1 MASIKQ
7 NVAQQRA
14 LNEINKAMDTERV
27 LHEVL
32 TSKRGMVVAM
42 TFDDGVARSGRNG
55 GLKIQLNAKDK
66 EMQDLKKV
74 LMKVHSRIAKEVRA
88 KAKEFSIEFD
98 TTDESY
104 LSLTAKQKPAN
115 TEQPTL
121 AESMEQAEPA
131 PEPDELIQPDEA
143 PDESLQHEENHDEYV
158 PEREDEAMAKSFDEL
173 PQGTEPESEF
183 LDDGAIM

>member
-27 LHEVL
+27 LYEVL
-32 TSKRGMVVAM
+32 TSKKGMVVAM

-74 LMKVHSRIAKEVRA
+74 LTKVHSRIAKEVRS

-98 TTDESY
+98 ATDESY
-104 LSLTAKQKPAN
+104 LSLTAKTKPAN
-115 TEQPTL
+115 TEQPTP
-121 AESMEQAEPA
+121 AESMEETEPA
-131 PEPDELIQPDEA
+131 PELDELIQPDETLN
-143 PDESLQHEENHDEYV
+143 ESPQYKANCDEYV
-158 PEREDEAMAKSFDEL
+158 LKREDESTAKSFDEL
-173 PQGTEPESEF
+173 PQGTEPEPEF
-183 LDDGAIM
+183 LDDGAIV

>member
-27 LHEVL
+27 LYEVL
-32 TSKRGMVVAM
+32 TSKKGMVVAM

-74 LMKVHSRIAKEVRA
+74 LMKVHSRIAKEVRS

-98 TTDESY
+98 ATDESY
-104 LSLTAKQKPAN
+104 LSLTAKTKPAN
-115 TEQPTL
+115 TEQPTPV
-121 AESMEQAEPA
+121 ESMEQAESTLA
-131 PEPDELIQPDEA
+131 ADELIQPDKA
-143 PDESLQHEENHDEYV
+143 PDEPLRYEEKRDEYV
-158 PEREDEAMAKSFDEL
+158 PEREDEATAKSFGEIS
-173 PQGTEPESEF
+173 QEAEPEPEF
-183 LDDGAIM
+183 LDDGAIL

>member
-27 LHEVL
+27 LYEVL
-32 TSKRGMVVAM
+32 TSKKGMVVAM

-74 LMKVHSRIAKEVRA
+74 LTKVHSRIAKEVRS

-98 TTDESY
+98 ATDESY
-104 LSLTAKQKPAN
+104 LSLTAKTKTAN
-115 TEQPTL
+115 TEQPTP
-121 AESMEQAEPA
+121 AESMEQAESTPA
-131 PEPDELIQPDEA
+131 ADELIQPDET
-143 PDESLQHEENHDEYV
+143 PDEPLRYEEKRDEYV
-158 PEREDEAMAKSFDEL
+158 PEREDEAMAKSFNEI
-173 PQGTEPESEF
+173 PQEAEPEPEF
-183 LDDGAIM
+183 LDDGAIL

>member
-27 LHEVL
+27 LYEVL
-32 TSKRGMVVAM
+32 TSKKGMVVAM

-66 EMQDLKKV
+66 EIQDLKKV
-74 LMKVHSRIAKEVRA
+74 LTKVHSRIAKEVRS

-98 TTDESY
+98 ATDESY
-104 LSLTAKQKPAN
+104 LSLTAKTKPAN
-115 TEQPTL
+115 TEQPTP
-121 AESMEQAEPA
+121 AESMEETEPS
-131 PEPDELIQPDEA
+131 PESDELIQPDEA
-143 PDESLQHEENHDEYV
+143 PNDDDYV
-158 PEREDEAMAKSFDEL
+158 PEMEEPHAPAEKTFNEIPS
-173 PQGTEPESEF
+173 EPEPEF
-183 LDDGAIM
+183 LDDGAIL

>member
-27 LHEVL
+27 LYEVL
-32 TSKRGMVVAM
+32 TSKKGMVVAM

-74 LMKVHSRIAKEVRA
+74 LTKVHSRIAKEVRS

-98 TTDESY
+98 ATDESY
-104 LSLTAKQKPAN
+104 LSLTAKTKPAN
-115 TEQPTL
+115 TEQPTP
-121 AESMEQAEPA
+121 AESMEETEPS
-131 PEPDELIQPDEA
+131 PESDERLQPDEA
-143 PDESLQHEENHDEYV
+143 PNESLQYEESRDDYV
-158 PEREDEAMAKSFDEL
+158 PGMEEPPAPAEKTFNEIPS
-173 PQGTEPESEF
+173 EPEPEF
-183 LDDGAIM
+183 LDDGAIL

>member
-42 TFDDGVARSGRNG
+42 TFDDGVTRSGRNG

-74 LMKVHSRIAKEVRA
+74 LTKVHSRIAKEVRA

-121 AESMEQAEPA
+121 AESMEQTEYT
-131 PEPDELIQPDEA
+131 PEPDELIQPDE
-143 PDESLQHEENHDEYV
+143 SLQHKENHDEYAL
-158 PEREDEAMAKSFDEL
+158 EREDEAMAKSFDEI
-173 PQGTEPESEF
+173 PQEAEPEQEF
-183 LDDGAIM
+183 LDDGAIL